1 MHGSFSPLAGPFIS
15 YFPTPASP
23 LYSLP
28 CSFSFVLVTCGSHS
42 PASCAM
48 LAFNDWWATPR
59 QAHLLPNPLGAWDFR
74 APLNP
79 GEIPVRPTS
88 TRARDLAVTLC
99 APPLTA
105 NRGPLP
111 SHAASRS
118 RGTGALTCGTLG
130 AAEAWTG
137 HCSSPTSRSDSLL
150 PTRSAETARAP
161 ANRLRNKLHY

>member
-1 MHGSFSPLAGPFIS
+1 
-15 YFPTPASP
+15 
-23 LYSLP
+23 
-28 CSFSFVLVTCGSHS
+28 
-42 PASCAM
+42 M
-48 LAFNDWWATPR
+48 LAFNDWWATSR
-59 QAHLLPNPLGAWDFR
+59 QAHLLPNPLGAWDFQT
-74 APLNP
+74 PLNP

-118 RGTGALTCGTLG
+118 WGTEALTCGTLG

-150 PTRSAETARAP
+150 PTRAAKTPRAPRPTESLSTEAENTARCRRFRWGCWDRSGSSHVRT
-161 ANRLRNKLHY
+161 RLAGGIKPMQCPLLHRHRIR